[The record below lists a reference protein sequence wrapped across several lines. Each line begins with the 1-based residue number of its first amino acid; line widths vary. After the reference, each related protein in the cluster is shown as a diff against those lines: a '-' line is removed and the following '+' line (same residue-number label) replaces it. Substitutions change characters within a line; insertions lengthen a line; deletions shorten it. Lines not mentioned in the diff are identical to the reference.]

1 MHCIALPV
9 WHEKRKNYFAKPIRY
24 FPAEDIGKKK
34 LNLYI
39 NMRRTL
45 IKGCNPEPK
54 HSIKY
59 CYFIYTLC

>member
-45 IKGCNPEPK
+45 IKGLN
-54 HSIKY
+54 I
-59 CYFIYTLC
+59 L